1 MAILNVKTLTEKFH
15 HGSNPLQFIYH
26 RPQKE
31 SDFSRKLYNL
41 LTGLTQEADGAI
53 QISMD
58 DSSQSPLQ
66 PGFTLSFSGRKN
78 IHYHAL
84 PEGPEEAP
92 FLEAVAG
99 FLTGHQNQDNQM
111 NDLKEID
118 QEIEITVFISPVC
131 PFCPQVVKIANFLAS
146 KNPVIHVRIVDIM
159 EFPALAEK
167 FNIQSVPVTMIDQGL
182 SMVGLFEKSELIKHL
197 ISRGSDAYQKET
209 ILSWLEARRTDD
221 LVAELQ
227 RGRSLRQFA
236 DIWLS
241 STTFQRLGLVVAAE
255 DALEK
260 DRAIFDSIVTR
271 LYAALK
277 ADDAALR
284 GDTADLLGM
293 IGKKDSNKYLEG
305 LLNDD
310 NPDVREIAAEAMERL
325 HR

>member
-1 MAILNVKTLTEKFH
+1 
-15 HGSNPLQFIYH
+15 
-26 RPQKE
+26 
-31 SDFSRKLYNL
+31 
-41 LTGLTQEADGAI
+41 
-53 QISMD
+53 
-58 DSSQSPLQ
+58 
-66 PGFTLSFSGRKN
+66 
-78 IHYHAL
+78 
-84 PEGPEEAP
+84 
-92 FLEAVAG
+92 
-99 FLTGHQNQDNQM
+99 
-111 NDLKEID
+111 
-118 QEIEITVFISPVC
+118 
-131 PFCPQVVKIANFLAS
+131 
-146 KNPVIHVRIVDIM
+146 
-159 EFPALAEK
+159 
-167 FNIQSVPVTMIDQGL
+167 
-182 SMVGLFEKSELIKHL
+182 
-197 ISRGSDAYQKET
+197 
-209 ILSWLEARRTDD
+209 
-221 LVAELQ
+221 VAELQ

-293 IGKKDSNKYLEG
+293 IGKKVSNKYLEG